1 MFIVLLRFSANRD
14 KAGSFMDAHREWI
27 TRGFEDGVFLLAGT
41 LQPGVGGG
49 ILAGNTSLAEL
60 QVRVNDDPFVAAD
73 VVTAEI
79 LEMAPS
85 RAAEQFQFLVA

>member
-1 MFIVLLRFSANRD
+1 MFIVLLRFSTNRD
-14 KAGSFMDAHREWI
+14 KAGAFMDAHREWI

-49 ILAGNTSLAEL
+49 IVAGNTSRADL
-60 QVRVNDDPFVAAD
+60 QERVNDDPFVAAE
-73 VVTAEI
+73 VVSAEI

-85 RAAEQFQFLVA
+85 RAAEQFQFLLA

>member
-1 MFIVLLRFSANRD
+1 MFIVLLRFSTNRD
-14 KAGSFMDAHREWI
+14 KAGAFMDAHRDWI

-49 ILAGNTSLAEL
+49 ILAGEASLEEL
-60 QVRVNDDPFVAAD
+60 QARVNDDPFVAAD
-73 VVTAEI
+73 VVKAEI

>member
-1 MFIVLLRFSANRD
+1 MFIVLLRFSTNRD
-14 KAGSFMDAHREWI
+14 KVSAFMDAHRDWI

-49 ILAGNTSLAEL
+49 ILAGNTSLADL
-60 QVRVNDDPFVAAD
+60 QERVNDDPFVAAD
-73 VVTAEI
+73 VVSAEI

-85 RAAEQFQFLVA
+85 RAAEQFQFLIA

>member
-1 MFIVLLRFSANRD
+1 MFIVLLRFSTNRD
-14 KAGSFMDAHREWI
+14 QVGAFMDAHREWI

-60 QVRVNDDPFVAAD
+60 RDRVNDDPFVAAD

-85 RAAEQFQFLVA
+85 RAAEEFQFLVA

>member
-1 MFIVLLRFSANRD
+1 MFIVLLRFSTNRD
-14 KAGSFMDAHREWI
+14 KAGAFMDAHRDWI

-49 ILAGNTSLAEL
+49 ILAGKASLEEL
-60 QVRVNDDPFVAAD
+60 QARVNDDPFVAAD

-85 RAAEQFQFLVA
+85 RAAEQFQFMLV